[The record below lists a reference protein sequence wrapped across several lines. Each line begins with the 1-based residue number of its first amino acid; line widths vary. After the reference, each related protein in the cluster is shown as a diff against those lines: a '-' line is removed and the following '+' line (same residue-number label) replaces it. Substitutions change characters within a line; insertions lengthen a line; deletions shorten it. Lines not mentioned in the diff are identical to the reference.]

1 MSKRALLYGVSKGR
15 LIKSRPDQ
23 FVSSEAVPVRVTQF
37 NIEHRYSCFVF
48 GRSRVHIDL
57 QTSYHHCN
65 FDAFARTNVS
75 TAVTVTFRTFHIT
88 ICPLVTA
95 FVSIAQIN
103 TTENIFRFQVKR
115 ILHNSRRTATR
126 IFVLESDTVL
136 IPALPPSVTFTILR
150 PRRHV
155 Y

>member
-1 MSKRALLYGVSKGR
+1 M
-15 LIKSRPDQ
+15 
-23 FVSSEAVPVRVTQF
+23 
-37 NIEHRYSCFVF
+37 F
-48 GRSRVHIDL
+48 GRSRLHIDP

-95 FVSIAQIN
+95 FVNKAQIN
-103 TTENIFRFQVKR
+103 TTENIFHFQVKR

-136 IPALPPSVTFTILR
+136 IPALPPSVTFAILR

-155 Y
+155 YWFISRTQGHLTVQSDFGKSGHSVVATVICWLLRVQVADMRTFGR